1 MLNMTKG
8 NNFFSEL
15 NLTHAIILSLI
26 IHAIFV
32 IKLEISNVNL
42 SPKPVVDIIF
52 NTEIVKQVAP
62 KVIPIIKPVI
72 QPKPKPIV
80 KPKPK
85 PKPIVKPKP
94 KPVPIVEPVAEPI
107 VEPVAEPIVE
117 PVAEPI
123 VEPVAE
129 PIVEPVAEQ
138 VEVNEAPQLSSQIP
152 SSPNPQIVSNY
163 SNLLRAHIAKHKKYP
178 RIAQRRKMQ
187 GEVVIEI
194 QIRGDGSLISK
205 NIQKSSGHK
214 VLDKEGMSMMEKSKP
229 FPVPPQALKDSVTT
243 VVVPIAF
250 NLI

>member
-1 MLNMTKG
+1 MFNMTKG
-8 NNFFSEL
+8 NNFFREL

-52 NTEIVKQVAP
+52 NTEIVKQVTP

-85 PKPIVKPKP
+85 PI
-94 KPVPIVEPVAEPI
+94 PI

-138 VEVNEAPQLSSQIP
+138 AEVNEAPQLSSQIP

>member
-1 MLNMTKG
+1 MFNMTKG

-62 KVIPIIKPVI
+62 KIIPIIKPVI

-85 PKPIVKPKP
+85 PIVKPKP
-94 KPVPIVEPVAEPI
+94 KPVPI

-187 GEVVIEI
+187 GEVIIEI

-205 NIQKSSGHK
+205 NIQKSSGHN